1 MEEVENDLRS
11 NELTGEPTGSMPGE
25 KMVEQEQI
33 EACLSFVKA
42 INYGEVI
49 DLYGIASVT
58 AHSSG
63 FCIGAC
69 NWVIEIYDKK
79 ISYVCD
85 HTSLKTHASR
95 VDTKAL
101 KDSDLLI
108 LNGLKSCPGYS
119 PDRSVNEACQT
130 LEETVK
136 RGGSVM
142 FPVFPTGVM
151 LDLLEIFIDYLSQMG
166 RGHIPFYFISP
177 IAKAALAHAQ
187 IYPEVVFLL

>member
-1 MEEVENDLRS
+1 MFLP
-11 NELTGEPTGSMPGE
+11 LAE
-25 KMVEQEQI
+25 KKCQHKYMMFQI
-33 EACLSFVKA
+33 VF
-42 INYGEVI
+42 
-49 DLYGIASVT
+49 
-58 AHSSG
+58 HSSVG
-63 FCIGAC
+63 TYKS
-69 NWVIEIYDKK
+69 IEIYDKK

-95 VDTKAL
+95 VDTNAL
-101 KDSDLLI
+101 KDSDMLI
-108 LNGLKSCPGYS
+108 INGLKSCPGYS

-130 LEETVK
+130 LDETIK

-187 IYPEVVFLL
+187 IYPEVFFLL